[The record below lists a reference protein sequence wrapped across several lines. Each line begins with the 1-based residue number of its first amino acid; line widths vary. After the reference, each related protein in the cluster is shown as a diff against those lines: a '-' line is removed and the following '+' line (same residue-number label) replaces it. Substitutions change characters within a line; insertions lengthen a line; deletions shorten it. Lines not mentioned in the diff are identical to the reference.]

1 MFDTIWRCFFAGPKN
16 MLSWREWEEY
26 IGLSCVQNN
35 IFSNSLCI
43 LQNNKSNTVTSCVL
57 IPWREFAR
65 LLSTS
70 LSLSQSMPLSSPSSS
85 SPSLSLLSSSSHFSV
100 SSFYYISITSTFP
113 YVTQNNM
120 PKDSQDGKLESEDNT
135 LQTGKHT
142 YVLCMTYSSSYII
155 HHHHHHY
162 HPDHLQCPEQADRQ
176 VMSTRGEEFQTELLT
191 RLHLV
196 T

>member
-1 MFDTIWRCFFAGPKN
+1 MAGIKTTKVEVELRFGNQQVYKSDVLHHLALFFCGAKK

-35 IFSNSLCI
+35 IFSKSLCI
-43 LQNNKSNTVTSCVL
+43 LQNNKSNTVTSALL

-120 PKDSQDGKLESEDNT
+120 PKDSQDGKLESEDKT

-142 YVLCMTYSSSYII
+142 YVLCMTYTSS
-155 HHHHHHY
+155 
-162 HPDHLQCPEQADRQ
+162 
-176 VMSTRGEEFQTELLT
+176 
-191 RLHLV
+191 
-196 T
+196 